1 MQIELGAAKGQLIA
15 LAFGQDAL
23 AASQTD
29 VQLNVALG
37 EASQA
42 VAGYAMP
49 FSGEI
54 VAVGYATSAAAT
66 AGTLTIGAT
75 IGGTEDADTTITV
88 TTGTSGYVRVPRGQ
102 CVFSAGD
109 LIGAEITTSASW
121 DGTAAD
127 LSVVVYALVSLEG
140 I

>member
-1 MQIELGAAKGQLIA
+1 
-15 LAFGQDAL
+15 
-23 AASQTD
+23 
-29 VQLNVALG
+29 
-37 EASQA
+37 
-42 VAGYAMP
+42 MP